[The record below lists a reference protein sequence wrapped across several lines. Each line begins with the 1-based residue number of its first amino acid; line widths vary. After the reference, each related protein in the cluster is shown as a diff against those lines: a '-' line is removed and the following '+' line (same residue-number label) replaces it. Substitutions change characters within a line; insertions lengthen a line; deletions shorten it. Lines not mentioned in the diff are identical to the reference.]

1 MTSTTVLA
9 RQLAAGRPSR
19 ATPLDA
25 FKLARRQFIAGQR
38 VEMQR
43 LAEELGVSRVTLH
56 RWVGSRDQL
65 LGEVLWSLGKPTFD
79 HARARVSSNGGQ
91 AVADAMEAFLED
103 VLAAPFMRAFLQREG
118 EIALRIMTTARS
130 RFQAN
135 IVSYIRELITSEM
148 SDQQLPLELDD
159 LAYLVTRIGESF
171 FYIDIIA
178 GGQPDPHKASQA
190 IAALL
195 A

>member
-1 MTSTTVLA
+1 MTWTTVLA

-65 LGEVLWSLGKPTFD
+65 LGEVLWSLGKLTFD

-91 AVADAMEAFLED
+91 AVADAMEAFLDD
-103 VLAAPFMRAFLQREG
+103 VLSPPFIPPSPPR
-118 EIALRIMTTARS
+118 
-130 RFQAN
+130 QA
-135 IVSYIRELITSEM
+135 
-148 SDQQLPLELDD
+148 
-159 LAYLVTRIGESF
+159 
-171 FYIDIIA
+171 DI
-178 GGQPDPHKASQA
+178 PP
-190 IAALL
+190 
-195 A
+195 